1 MGFSSLEFWALLPLW
16 TVVVG
21 ALALLFLEVSLKE
34 EGRRAAP
41 VLTGTFLIASL
52 ASTFHLLS
60 ARGMPGPLFHGT
72 VVVDLFSL
80 TMEGI
85 CLLSALLTCVFS
97 SWYLKQEKA
106 VTGEYYALLL
116 LAVAGMFTLVLAA
129 EFLTFFVGLELM
141 SLAGYVLAGYFRVK
155 ERSTEAALKYFMLGV
170 FASAFLLYGIAVLYG
185 VSGTTHFPDLRHF
198 LEKENT
204 SSVFVE
210 MGVAL
215 LLVGLGFKVA
225 LVPFHGWA
233 PDVYD
238 GAAAPVS
245 AFLSTG
251 VKAAAFGAFA
261 RLFAEAFGLPGT
273 WSGAFAVLAVLTM
286 TLGNLGAL
294 VQTNVK
300 RLLAYSSVAH
310 AGYLMVGLA
319 AASSAPADEVERAV
333 AFYLLA
339 YTLVTAGAFGWVA
352 WAAGKGE
359 LKTQVEDYRG
369 LGLRQPWM
377 GLMMAVFMFS
387 LAGMTPTAGFFGKYY
402 LFKLA
407 VDHGLVGLAIIAVLN
422 SFVSAY
428 YYLRVVVF
436 LFMKP
441 AEEARPT
448 PLQSTWPM
456 GLTFFL
462 CALGALAAG
471 FLKFPF

>member
-1 MGFSSLEFWALLPLW
+1 MNSLPLELTGLLPLW
-16 TVVVG
+16 IVVAG
-21 ALALLFLEVSLKE
+21 ALSLLLLEVAFKE
-34 EGRRAAP
+34 EGRSAAP
-41 VLTGTFLIASL
+41 VLTGTFLVTAL
-52 ASTFHLLS
+52 ASILHLLS
-60 ARGMPGPLFHGT
+60 GQGMAGSLFHGA
-72 VVVDLFSL
+72 VVVDLYSL
-80 TMEGI
+80 TMEGV
-85 CLLSALLTCVFS
+85 CLLSALLTCIFS
-97 SWYLKQEKA
+97 SWYLKREKA

-116 LAVAGMFTLVLAA
+116 LAVAGMFTLVLAS

-170 FASAFLLYGIAVLYG
+170 FSSAFLLYGIAVLYG
-185 VSGTTHFPDLRHF
+185 VSGTTHFTDLRHF
-198 LEKENT
+198 LEQGNT
-204 SSVFVE
+204 QSLFVE
-210 MGVAL
+210 LGAGL

-261 RLFAEAFGLPGT
+261 RLFAEAFGLPGA
-273 WSGAFAVLAVLTM
+273 WAGALAVLAVLTM
-286 TLGNLGAL
+286 TLGNMGAL
-294 VQTNVK
+294 GQTSVK

-319 AASSAPADEVERAV
+319 AASLAPADEVERAV

-339 YTLVTAGAFGWVA
+339 YTLMTAGAFGWVA

-359 LKTQVEDYRG
+359 AKTQLEDYRG
-369 LGLRQPWM
+369 LGLQHPWM
-377 GLMMAVFMFS
+377 GLMMAVFLFS
-387 LAGMTPTAGFFGKYY
+387 LAGMTPTAGFFGKYF

-407 VDHGLVGLAIIAVLN
+407 VDRGLVGLVLVAVLN

-428 YYLRVVVF
+428 YYLRVVVY
-436 LFMKP
+436 LYMKQ
-441 AEEARPT
+441 AEEKERTA
-448 PLQSTWPM
+448 LISSA
-456 GLTFFL
+456 GLGWTFFL
-462 CALGALAAG
+462 CALGTLVAG